1 MMYGLV
7 NANLLK
13 LLKKKPTNPMPHWDS
28 MYPFHIKDQWAE
40 LKNMSLLE
48 TKQKVLT
55 QSDSAPRISFLPR
68 DAKKNKETPLEL
80 FSYFKRNR

>member
-1 MMYGLV
+1 
-7 NANLLK
+7 
-13 LLKKKPTNPMPHWDS
+13 MPHWDS